1 MLLLLKSPF
10 NTVITFGTILGLAAG
25 PFLTLSIRHIT
36 CRKKLFNWVET
47 DCEALV
53 VYGSN
58 LSSTVGFSI
67 TKVVRMNTAL
77 PSHIEQLITGLLLS
91 DGYLRFGKRCQNASF
106 KFAQSVKNLPYFVQV
121 FCLLSHY
128 CSSMPYLE
136 SCLSRGNLHYNFRFE
151 TRAYPVFTSL
161 INTWY
166 PHGTKLIP
174 DTIYDLLTPLALAH
188 WAQGDG
194 SKQSTGFVFCTE
206 SFSFPDVC
214 KLANILLLRYQ
225 LKCSIIRSSKG
236 GPRIYIHT
244 CSVQRFSTIVK
255 PYFNPSMLYKLP

>member
-1 MLLLLKSPF
+1 MLLLLNSPS
-10 NTVITFGTILGLAAG
+10 GL
-25 PFLTLSIRHIT
+25 FLTFPVRYIT
-36 CRKKLFNWVET
+36 CRKRLFNLTDT
-47 DCEALV
+47 DCKALV

-67 TKVVRMNTAL
+67 TKKIRMNTAL
-77 PSHIEQLITGLLLS
+77 PSHIEQMITGLLLS
-91 DGYLRFGKRCQNASF
+91 DGYLRYGKGCQNASF

-121 FCLLSHY
+121 FSSLSHY

-136 SCLSRGNLHYNFRFE
+136 SCLSRKGNLYYNFRFE

-166 PHGTKLIP
+166 PNGIKLVP
-174 DTIYDLLTPLALAH
+174 NTTYDLLTPLALAH

-206 SFSFPDVC
+206 SFSFPDAC

-225 LKCSIIRSSKG
+225 LKCSIICSTVG
-236 GPRIYIHT
+236 GPRIYIRT
-244 CSVQRFSTIVK
+244 RSAQRFSTIVK
-255 PYFNPSMLYKLP
+255 PYFHPSMLYKLP

>member
-1 MLLLLKSPF
+1 MLLLLNSSS
-10 NTVITFGTILGLAAG
+10 GL
-25 PFLTLSIRHIT
+25 FLTFSVRYISS
-36 CRKKLFNWVET
+36 RKRLFNLT
-47 DCEALV
+47 DTNCKALV

-67 TKVVRMNTAL
+67 TKKIRMSTAL
-77 PSHIEQLITGLLLS
+77 PSHIEQMITGLLLS
-91 DGYLRFGKRCQNASF
+91 DGYLRYGKGCQNASF

-121 FCLLSHY
+121 FSLLSHY

-136 SCLSRGNLHYNFRFE
+136 SCLSRGKCYYNFRFE

-166 PHGTKLIP
+166 PNGIKLVP
-174 DTIYDLLTPLALAH
+174 NTIYDLLTPLALAH

-194 SKQSTGFVFCTE
+194 SKQSTGFVLCTE
-206 SFSFPDVC
+206 SFSYSDVC
-214 KLANILLLRYQ
+214 KLANILFLRYQ
-225 LKCSIIRSSKG
+225 LKCSITHSSLG

-244 CSVQRFSTIVK
+244 CSVQRFSSIVK
-255 PYFNPSMLYKLP
+255 PYFHLLR